1 MELTAEKIPIIKDGK
16 RYLCTAELLDVKG
29 GRHVVYVSEDGTVIK
44 QEPLFRYNE
53 RIKRR
58 ATSSSSRSVDIL
70 PVKER
75 LIVQQM
81 RDFINDTD
89 PDAYYVA
96 LVAGIR
102 KVGKTTALKQLQ
114 ASYPNAAYI
123 DFQVEGTEATLET
136 ALERSANPL
145 LLDEITHLRD
155 FEVTTQEIYN
165 RAVRNGTK
173 VLITGSSSAHIVKLS
188 RSKLGGGRARLFRLP
203 PIMFVE
209 YLYLTGRIPSY
220 SDYSMV
226 KNESF
231 ADYLLLKGLI
241 PNLRIQF
248 DADYFDTFYSEI
260 KDGNE
265 KRGLSNSLVD
275 LKEGDLMHMANLIA
289 YKLSEA
295 VTYDKSIG
303 HLLPKDGKIG
313 KREYNSLKNLEIET
327 PKWSKIDLS
336 NVFVNESYK
345 AVKDVTAQ
353 DKARILNFLLWAGLA
368 NIEFTKES
376 DEARLQGAGDIVSR
390 LSECTSTQELQQL
403 FDEVSICFTTPLFY
417 TRLGTDI
424 VSRMGIDVESLCK
437 GDMLGR
443 MLEVYLR
450 GAVTLRSVNRIMS
463 SVKLDYID
471 GSGEV
476 DVFDADA
483 GLLIEITCSN
493 KSTKRI
499 NLQNYMKDMELIR
512 VCSTESID
520 DVFGCYHRI
529 PYAKLCCM
537 LDTGDIFS
545 MLPRVK
551 GSEQM

>member
-1 MELTAEKIPIIKDGK
+1 M
-16 RYLCTAELLDVKG
+16 
-29 GRHVVYVSEDGTVIK
+29 
-44 QEPLFRYNE
+44 
-53 RIKRR
+53 
-58 ATSSSSRSVDIL
+58 
-70 PVKER
+70 
-75 LIVQQM
+75 
-81 RDFINDTD
+81 
-89 PDAYYVA
+89 
-96 LVAGIR
+96 
-102 KVGKTTALKQLQ
+102 
-114 ASYPNAAYI
+114 
-123 DFQVEGTEATLET
+123 
-136 ALERSANPL
+136 
-145 LLDEITHLRD
+145 
-155 FEVTTQEIYN
+155 
-165 RAVRNGTK
+165 
-173 VLITGSSSAHIVKLS
+173 
-188 RSKLGGGRARLFRLP
+188 FRLP

-209 YLYLTGRIPSY
+209 YLYLTGRIPGY

-226 KNESF
+226 KNEDF

-289 YKLSEA
+289 YKLNEA
-295 VTYDKSIG
+295 ATYDKSVG
-303 HLLPKDGKIG
+303 HLLLRNGKIG
-313 KREYNSLKNLEIET
+313 KREYNSLKNLNDVEM
-327 PKWSKIDLS
+327 PKWGKIDLS
-336 NVFVNESYK
+336 DAFVAESYEAAK
-345 AVKDVTAQ
+345 NVTAR

-376 DEARLQGAGDIVSR
+376 DETRLQGAGDIVSR
-390 LSECTSTQELQQL
+390 LNECAGTQELQQL

-417 TRLGTDI
+417 TRLGADI
-424 VSRMGIDVESLCK
+424 VSRMGVDVENLCK

-443 MLEVYLR
+443 MLEVYMR
-450 GAVTLRSVNRIMS
+450 GAVTLRSINRIMY

-483 GLLIEITCSN
+483 GLLLEITCSN
-493 KSTKRI
+493 KSVKRI
-499 NLQNYMKDMELIR
+499 NLQNYMKDTELIR

-520 DVFGCYHRI
+520 DIFGCYHRI

-545 MLPRVK
+545 KLPRVK
-551 GSEQM
+551 SNKEDNDK

>member
-1 MELTAEKIPIIKDGK
+1 MEGDLVELT
-16 RYLCTAELLDVKG
+16 
-29 GRHVVYVSEDGTVIK
+29 
-44 QEPLFRYNE
+44 NE
-53 RIKRR
+53 RMKRR
-58 ATSSSSRSVDIL
+58 AAGSSSRIAEIL

-81 RDFINDTD
+81 RDFIKDTD

-96 LVAGIR
+96 LIAGIR
-102 KVGKTTALKQLQ
+102 KVGKTTVLQQLK
-114 ASYPNAAYI
+114 ASFPNAAYI
-123 DFQVEGTEATLET
+123 DFLAKDAES
-136 ALERSANPL
+136 ALESALECGANPL
-145 LLDEITHLRD
+145 LLDEITHLPD
-155 FEVTTQEIYN
+155 FEVTTQETYN

-173 VLITGSSSAHIVKLS
+173 VLITGSSSAHIIKLS

-209 YLYLTGRIPSY
+209 YLYLTGRIP
-220 SDYSMV
+220 DYSEYSSV
-226 KNESF
+226 KNDDF
-231 ADYLLLKGLI
+231 IDYLLLKGLT

-295 VTYDKSIG
+295 TTYDKSVG
-303 HLLPKDGKIG
+303 HLLSKGGKIG
-313 KREYNSLKNLEIET
+313 KREYNSLKNLDIDM

-336 NVFVNESYK
+336 DAFVTESYE
-345 AVKDVTAQ
+345 AVKNVTAQ

-376 DEARLQGAGDIVSR
+376 DEVRLQGAGDIVSR
-390 LSECTSTQELQQL
+390 LNECASTHELQQL
-403 FDEVSICFTTPLFY
+403 FDEVSICFITPLFY
-417 TRLGTDI
+417 TRLVEDI
-424 VSRMGIDVESLCK
+424 VSRMGVDVKNLCK

-443 MLEVYLR
+443 MLEVYMR
-450 GAVTLRSVNRIMS
+450 GAVTLRGVNRIMY
-463 SVKLDYID
+463 SVKLDYTD
-471 GSGEV
+471 GSGKV
-476 DVFDADA
+476 DVFDENA
-483 GLLIEITCSN
+483 GLLLEITCSN
-493 KSTKRI
+493 KSMKRI

-520 DVFGCYHRI
+520 DSSGCYHRI

-537 LDTGDIFS
+537 LDTGDVFS
-545 MLPRVK
+545 KLPRVK
-551 GSEQM
+551 VNGQVEL